1 MGNEKKEMYVPVRF
15 TKAEY
20 KKLMELAEKTNCI
33 RSGKICISQYIRQ
46 SALNSE
52 KIIVIEDLR
61 PVLTE
66 LKRIGT
72 NINQIAK
79 LANMGQIKA
88 AYLEETK
95 SEFNQILKKIKLIV
109 EKTQ

>member
-1 MGNEKKEMYVPVRF
+1 MGNDKREVYVPVRF

-33 RSGKICISQYIRQ
+33 RSGKICVSQYIRE
-46 SALNSE
+46 SALQSE
-52 KIIVIEDLR
+52 KIVVIEDLK

-66 LKRIGT
+66 LKKIGT

-79 LANMGQIKA
+79 LANMGQIKTV
-88 AYLEETK
+88 YLEETQNV
-95 SEFNQILKKIKLIV
+95 FNQIVKNVMLIV
-109 EKTQ
+109 EKV